1 MSSGKNSIVD
11 EHVFIDVAVVF
22 SKLSIVNST
31 VTATLKSIALFPLVH
46 FAFMLKMSRH
56 KCDVVNDVINFS
68 GGQPLSSTN
77 ISGVRAPDRKVS
89 PKTWRILRHNR
100 PTFMGASHRYRR
112 YRSPTGP
119 ERRDIFK
126 IQDGGASGQKAQ
138 VTWEN
143 NTNMGIFQHGLCK
156 IYIGFG
162 HDFGFI

>member
-1 MSSGKNSIVD
+1 MPSFWDFVSKHILVVVRIFIVIKSRMIGLCC
-11 EHVFIDVAVVF
+11 EAIFHL
-22 SKLSIVNST
+22 KLARWN
-31 VTATLKSIALFPLVH
+31 
-46 FAFMLKMSRH
+46 
-56 KCDVVNDVINFS
+56 
-68 GGQPLSSTN
+68 
-77 ISGVRAPDRKVS
+77 
-89 PKTWRILRHNR
+89 
-100 PTFMGASHRYRR
+100 HRYRR

-156 IYIGFG
+156 IYTGFS